1 MKHIIVFIVFLLL
14 LFMVLPGETHQKLPP
29 IDSLKELPVTPVSDF
44 TEHEELGAPALP
56 VITRDGTL
64 FFHDY
69 KLKQL
74 FKSHIDN
81 GKLVPIS
88 RYGEGPKEYV
98 VIMDMLIQDESLY
111 MIDSKQKILCFGL
124 NGEFK
129 WEKRMDASYV
139 RIAAKK
145 GDSFYLEGLSIGS
158 EKLIANG
165 LFQWKRGEKS
175 SLVTQLP
182 KCFFR
187 GHSLIGG
194 KIQKNTAVIYV
205 AEPVF
210 TICSDVLITAAS
222 KEYTF
227 EIRDLKGTLKKTI
240 TVDAPPPE
248 LSKYVKRF
256 GERAGKVVYAVMDIF
271 WDPPYIIVIP
281 AYFKDGKPRVDFF
294 TLNGELKKSFLM
306 PVIIE
311 GQSRLKFKPRIAAIS
326 NGYLLYMDWEEVG
339 FKVYRL
345 TID

>member
-1 MKHIIVFIVFLLL
+1 MKYIIVFVVFLLL

-44 TEHEELGAPALP
+44 TEHEELAAPALP
-56 VITRDGTL
+56 VITRDGVL
-64 FFHDY
+64 FFHDH

-74 FKSHIDN
+74 YKSHIDN
-81 GKLVPIS
+81 RELTPIS
-88 RYGEGPKEYV
+88 RYGEGPREYAG
-98 VIMDMLIQDESLY
+98 IIDMLIHDDSVY
-111 MIDSKQKILCFGL
+111 MIDSKQKILCYGL

-139 RIAAKK
+139 KIAAKK
-145 GDSFYLEGLSIGS
+145 GNSFYLERLSLGN

-165 LFQWKRGEKS
+165 LFQWKKGEKS

-182 KCFFR
+182 KRFFR
-187 GHSLIGG
+187 GHSMVGG

-210 TICSDVLITAAS
+210 TTCSDVLITAAS
-222 KEYTF
+222 NEYTF
-227 EIRDLKGTLKKTI
+227 EVRDLKGTLKKTI

-271 WDPPYIIVIP
+271 WESPYIIVIP
-281 AYFKDGKPRVDFF
+281 SYFKDEKPRADFF
-294 TLNGELKKSFLM
+294 TLNGELEKSFLM
-306 PVIIE
+306 PVIID
-311 GQSRLKFKPRIAAIS
+311 GQSRLRFKSRIAAIS

-345 TID
+345 NID